1 MSDPALLATA
11 QTPQELISVADALAD
26 FSDKLDDYI
35 KASSNPFTPAMIQ
48 LRQMDTHIA
57 SDASVIADYAVSVLA
72 ADIPAALLKL
82 QAQIDSAKE
91 AVKNIGNVKLALS
104 IVAAVLSVAA
114 SVSTGN
120 PLNAAESIL
129 ALAQTVEGAVTAAN
143 T

>member
-1 MSDPALLATA
+1 
-11 QTPQELISVADALAD
+11 
-26 FSDKLDDYI
+26 
-35 KASSNPFTPAMIQ
+35 
-48 LRQMDTHIA
+48 MDTHIA